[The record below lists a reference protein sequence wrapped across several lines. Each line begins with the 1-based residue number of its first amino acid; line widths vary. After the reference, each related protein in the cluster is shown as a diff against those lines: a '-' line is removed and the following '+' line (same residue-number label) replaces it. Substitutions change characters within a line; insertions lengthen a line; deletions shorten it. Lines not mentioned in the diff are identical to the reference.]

1 MFPPGASVLKGAIA
15 LGSLLLNPDSSLENL
30 QRNRDQLN
38 YNLEKIKLSN
48 QNPKL
53 KAILEKSLR
62 VKIDIL
68 DEKIANPPEE
78 IFTDFEKI
86 NEELEKIRSELIV
99 ANASIDE
106 DISTIKDVIAK
117 TFSSVSDQG
126 YKVCNLIN
134 IRFLLYWKHLQ
145 HFFW

>member
-38 YNLEKIKLSN
+38 YNLEKINLSN

-99 ANASIDE
+99 ANANIDE
-106 DISTIKDVIAK
+106 DISTIAK

-126 YKVCNLIN
+126 YKVLIIIN
-134 IRFLLYWKHLQ
+134 EFFLT
-145 HFFW
+145 FPACF

>member
-62 VKIDIL
+62 VKIDIAKFL
-68 DEKIANPPEE
+68 RS
-78 IFTDFEKI
+78 
-86 NEELEKIRSELIV
+86 LEQFVQTVKGQ
-99 ANASIDE
+99 N
-106 DISTIKDVIAK
+106 
-117 TFSSVSDQG
+117 
-126 YKVCNLIN
+126 N
-134 IRFLLYWKHLQ
+134 
-145 HFFW
+145 FW